1 MGKVYRSLT
10 GAVLETLHR
19 SKTNSMIFAREKGS
33 DAASLNDATEEF
45 EKIIVDR
52 IGRLKAA
59 VRDSQAVVAGASQH
73 AEQVIETLRTNI
85 AVLEAK
91 LRETEDT
98 VRRKDVASQRI
109 EESLSTKIRDLQ
121 SAVNT
126 EKRRQRVRLS
136 VPSK

>member
-1 MGKVYRSLT
+1 MPGGHMGKVYRSLT

-73 AEQVIETLRTNI
+73 AEQVIETLRTDI
-85 AVLEAK
+85 ALLDAK
-91 LRETEDT
+91 PTATEDT
-98 VRRKDVASQRI
+98 VRRKDATSQRI
-109 EESLSTKIRDLQ
+109 KESLRTKIPDLKR
-121 SAVNT
+121 AVKKT
-126 EKRRQRVRLS
+126 DE
-136 VPSK
+136 